1 MSSFFCLRY
10 NLRVNYLRYFLVLFL
25 ISSCG
30 GGGGGGAPPVPF
42 AITLAPN
49 SISINEDSTYSGSL
63 TATANEVVTLQYT
76 LVNSTSNGSLAFGS
90 DASINYEPNN
100 NYFGQDEF
108 TYSVT
113 AVEKNITQT
122 STVAIEIIAVND
134 APQISMISKTNLDK
148 NNLIF
153 ESNPEFEISF
163 LDIDN
168 ASEDFVF
175 SARVNQNEVPATFIS
190 SSEGLGNLQIDLSNL
205 NNAGYFAVEL
215 VISDGNLSSSDSFS
229 TWLVANKR
237 VVTVAQ
243 DDDKSDGFDSGST
256 TNKDYYVYY
265 LVGGESSLGRTDY
278 LFVADSLN
286 ESSTES
292 SESDLDNFRDALLR
306 SINRLNDSEISEFFQ
321 GYFDIIVAEP
331 VNPDGTSLASIETG
345 CYDWDEDVYCIGSND
360 INTSVFDAL
369 YSNNTLIS
377 VLTTISGRGVNL
389 GNTNIQPI
397 GTRTDYILMHELGHA
412 HGEMGDE
419 YLSNDDRDVSAF
431 ADRNVNTTTQ
441 SDPSLV
447 KWKHHISDITNVAGN
462 SFKVCYN
469 WSDGSVGLY
478 DDEDPTTCDCLYN
491 IYDANGNRTG
501 RNPECNQVGLFE
513 GNYYGEFDNYRPKFL
528 TVMQTNTDQY
538 GEVNAEGF
546 AIGSIQNQGFVDGDS
561 VEFITDSN
569 NNRSAFEI
577 DIDVAYDTS
586 KLRLKWYVD
595 GLEDS
600 SKENQTRVEF
610 QRPSDNSVKVYTWRV
625 DDLSGTVKAP
635 DDVLDNEDFYEG
647 LFNTDFYWYDYENER
662 WGRNPADRSQYDYG
676 YIVGPMGG
684 TWGINWERW

>member
-1 MSSFFCLRY
+1 M
-10 NLRVNYLRYFLVLFL
+10 

-30 GGGGGGAPPVPF
+30 GGGGGGAPQIPF
-42 AITLAPN
+42 AITLASN
-49 SISINEDSTYSGSL
+49 SISIDEDTVYSGSL
-63 TATANEVVTLQYT
+63 SATANEAVTLQYA
-76 LVNSTSNGSLAFGS
+76 LVKSTTNGVLVFNA
-90 DASINYEPNN
+90 DASIRYQPNS

-113 AVEKNITQT
+113 AVEKNVTQT
-122 STVAIEIIAVND
+122 STVNIEISAVND
-134 APQISMISKTNLDK
+134 APQITMASKIDLDK

-153 ESNPEFEISF
+153 ETNPIFEIYFS
-163 LDIDN
+163 DVDSSDEN
-168 ASEDFVF
+168 FVF
-175 SARVNQNEVPATFIS
+175 SARVNQNEVPASFTTTGD
-190 SSEGLGNLQIDLSNL
+190 GLGNLQIDLSNL
-205 NNAGYFAVEL
+205 STAGYFEVEL
-215 VISDGNLSSSDSFS
+215 FVSDGSASSSDTFS
-229 TWLVANKR
+229 TWLIANKR

-265 LVGGESSLGRTDY
+265 LVGGDSSLGRTDY
-278 LFVADSLN
+278 LFVADSLSKN
-286 ESSTES
+286 SSGS

-306 SINRLNDSEISEFFQ
+306 SINRLNDSEIADFFQ

-360 INTSVFDAL
+360 INTSVFDDL
-369 YSNNTLIS
+369 YANNTLIS

-397 GTRTDYILMHELGHA
+397 GTRTDYVLMHELGHA
-412 HGEMGDE
+412 HGGMGDE
-419 YLSNDDRDVSAF
+419 YISDDDRDVSAY

-447 KWKHHISDITNVAGN
+447 KWKHHINDLTNVAG
-462 SFKVCYN
+462 STFKVCYN

-478 DDEDPTTCDCLYN
+478 DDVDPTTCDCLYN
-491 IYDANGNRTG
+491 IYDASGNRTG
-501 RNPECNQVGLFE
+501 RNPQCNQVGLFE

-561 VEFITDSN
+561 VDFITDNTST
-569 NNRSAFEI
+569 RTAFEI
-577 DIDVAYDTS
+577 DIDVAYDSS
-586 KLRLKWYVD
+586 KLKLKWYVN
-595 GLEDS
+595 GVEDIS
-600 SKENQTRVEF
+600 RENQTNVAF
-610 QRPSDNSVKVYTWRV
+610 DRPPDNSVQVYTWRV
-625 DDLSGTVKAP
+625 DDLTGSVIAP
-635 DDVLDNEDFYEG
+635 DDVTDFDDFYEG
-647 LFNTDFYWYDYENER
+647 LFNSDFYWYDYESEQ
-662 WGRNPADRSQYDYG
+662 WGRNPTDRTQYDYG
-676 YIVGPMGG
+676 YVVGPMGG

>member
-1 MSSFFCLRY
+1 M
-10 NLRVNYLRYFLVLFL
+10 V
-25 ISSCG
+25 
-30 GGGGGGAPPVPF
+30 PPPIPF
-42 AITLAPN
+42 AITLASN
-49 SISINEDSTYSGSL
+49 SISIDEDTVYSGSL
-63 TATANEVVTLQYT
+63 SATANEAVTLQYA
-76 LVNSTSNGSLAFGS
+76 LVNSTTNGVLVFNA
-90 DASINYEPNN
+90 DASIRYQPNS

-113 AVEKNITQT
+113 AVEKNVTQT
-122 STVAIEIIAVND
+122 STVNIEISAVND
-134 APQISMISKTNLDK
+134 APQITMASKIDLDK

-153 ESNPEFEISF
+153 ETNPIFEIYFS
-163 LDIDN
+163 DVDSSDEN
-168 ASEDFVF
+168 FVF
-175 SARVNQNEVPATFIS
+175 SARVNQNEVPASFTTTGD
-190 SSEGLGNLQIDLSNL
+190 GLSNLQIDLSNL
-205 NNAGYFAVEL
+205 STAGYFEVEL
-215 VISDGNLSSSDSFS
+215 FVSDGSASSSDTFS
-229 TWLVANKR
+229 TWLIANKR

-265 LVGGESSLGRTDY
+265 LVGGDSSLGRTDY
-278 LFVADSLN
+278 LFVADSLSKN
-286 ESSTES
+286 SSGS

-306 SINRLNDSEISEFFQ
+306 SINRLNDSEIADFFQ

-360 INTSVFDAL
+360 INTSVFDDL
-369 YSNNTLIS
+369 YANNTLIS

-397 GTRTDYILMHELGHA
+397 GTRTDYVLMHELGHA
-412 HGEMGDE
+412 HGGMGDE
-419 YLSNDDRDVSAF
+419 YISDDDRDVSAY

-447 KWKHHISDITNVAGN
+447 KWKHHINDLTNVAG
-462 SFKVCYN
+462 STFKVCYN

-478 DDEDPTTCDCLYN
+478 DDVDPTTCDCLYN
-491 IYDANGNRTG
+491 IYDASGNRTG
-501 RNPECNQVGLFE
+501 RNPQCNQVGLFE

-561 VEFITDSN
+561 VDFITDNTST
-569 NNRSAFEI
+569 RTAFEI
-577 DIDVAYDTS
+577 DIDVAYDSS
-586 KLRLKWYVD
+586 KLKLKWYVN
-595 GLEDS
+595 GVEDIS
-600 SKENQTRVEF
+600 RENQTNVAF
-610 QRPSDNSVKVYTWRV
+610 DRPPDNSVQVYTWRV
-625 DDLSGTVKAP
+625 DDLTGSVIAP
-635 DDVLDNEDFYEG
+635 DDVTDFDDFYEG
-647 LFNTDFYWYDYENER
+647 LFNSDFYWYDYESEQ
-662 WGRNPADRSQYDYG
+662 WGRNPTDRTQYDYG
-676 YIVGPMGG
+676 YVVGPMGG

>member
-10 NLRVNYLRYFLVLFL
+10 NLRVNYLRYLLVLFL

-76 LVNSTSNGSLAFGS
+76 LVNSTSNGSLAFGA

>member
-10 NLRVNYLRYFLVLFL
+10 NLRVNYLRYLLVLFL

-76 LVNSTSNGSLAFGS
+76 LVNSTSNGSLAFGA

-419 YLSNDDRDVSAF
+419 YLSDDDRDVSAF

>member
-1 MSSFFCLRY
+1 M
-10 NLRVNYLRYFLVLFL
+10 

-30 GGGGGGAPPVPF
+30 GGGGGGAPQIPF

-49 SISINEDSTYSGSL
+49 SFSIDEDTVYSGSL
-63 TATANEVVTLQYT
+63 SATANEAVTLQYA
-76 LVNSTSNGSLAFGS
+76 LVNSTSNGVLVFNA
-90 DASINYEPNN
+90 DASIRYQPNS

-113 AVEKNITQT
+113 AVEKNVTQT
-122 STVAIEIIAVND
+122 STVNIEISAVND
-134 APQISMISKTNLDK
+134 APQITMASKIDLDK

-153 ESNPEFEISF
+153 ESNPIFEIYFS
-163 LDIDN
+163 DVDSSDEN
-168 ASEDFVF
+168 FVF
-175 SARVNQNEVPATFIS
+175 SARVNQNEVPAIFTTTGD
-190 SSEGLGNLQIDLSNL
+190 GLGNLQIDLSNL
-205 NNAGYFAVEL
+205 STAGYFEVEL
-215 VISDGNLSSSDSFS
+215 FVSDGNASSSDTFS
-229 TWLVANKR
+229 TWLIANKR

-265 LVGGESSLGRTDY
+265 LVGGDSSLGRTDY

-286 ESSTES
+286 ENSSGGT
-292 SESDLDNFRDALLR
+292 ESDLDNFRDALLR
-306 SINRLNDSEISEFFQ
+306 SINRLNDSEIADFFQ

-360 INTSVFDAL
+360 INSSVFDDL
-369 YSNNTLIS
+369 YANNTLIS

-397 GTRTDYILMHELGHA
+397 GTRTDYVLMHELGHA
-412 HGEMGDE
+412 HGGMGDE
-419 YLSNDDRDVSAF
+419 YISDDDRDVSAY
-431 ADRNVNTTTQ
+431 ADRNINTTTQ

-447 KWKHHISDITNVAGN
+447 KWKHHINDLTNVAGKT
-462 SFKVCYN
+462 FKVCYN

-478 DDEDPTTCDCLYN
+478 DDVDPTTCDCLYN
-491 IYDANGNRTG
+491 IYDASGNRTG
-501 RNPECNQVGLFE
+501 RNPQCNQVGLFE

-561 VEFITDSN
+561 VGFITDNTST
-569 NNRSAFEI
+569 RTAFEI
-577 DIDVAYDTS
+577 DIDVAYDSS
-586 KLRLKWYVD
+586 KLKLKWYVN
-595 GLEDS
+595 GVEDVS
-600 SKENQTRVEF
+600 RENQTNVAF
-610 QRPSDNSVKVYTWRV
+610 DRPPDNSVQVYTWRV
-625 DDLSGTVKAP
+625 DDLTGIVTAP
-635 DDVLDNEDFYEG
+635 DDVTDFDDFYEG
-647 LFNTDFYWYDYENER
+647 LFNSDFYWYDYDSEQ
-662 WGRNPADRSQYDYG
+662 WARNPSDKTQYDYG
-676 YIVGPMGG
+676 YVVGPMGG